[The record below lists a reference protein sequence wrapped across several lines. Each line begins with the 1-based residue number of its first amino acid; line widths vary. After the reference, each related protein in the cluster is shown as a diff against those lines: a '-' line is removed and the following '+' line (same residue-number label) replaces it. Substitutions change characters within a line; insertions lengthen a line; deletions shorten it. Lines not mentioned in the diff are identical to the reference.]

1 MSFKRCVWRTL
12 GSLLAMSAA
21 VFALVAINLLGG
33 TLAAWLGFPPG
44 GTGRLTWDLAW
55 AIASGTAAI
64 AIATYCAPAAPRRHA
79 LVCFAALS
87 IAAVYAVMQLGD
99 DFPPWFCA
107 GLLLSLPL
115 QGWLAARWALKL
127 KNRTRSP
134 AHPRP
139 VSQDSA

>member
-1 MSFKRCVWRTL
+1 MSFKRCVWLTL

-21 VFALVAINLLGG
+21 VFALVAINLVGG

-44 GTGRLTWDLAW
+44 GTGRLAWDLAW
-55 AIASGTAAI
+55 AIAGGTAAI
-64 AIATYCAPAAPRRHA
+64 ATATYCAPAAPRRHA
-79 LVCFAALS
+79 LICFAALS
-87 IAAVYAVMQLGD
+87 IAAVYAVMQLGG

-115 QGWLAARWALKL
+115 QGWLATTLALKL
-127 KNRTRSP
+127 KNQTLLP
-134 AHPRP
+134 ARDRP